1 VLQTIE
7 GRLRGVDPN
16 TPGYR
21 ASLANIVLQVVHEEK
36 VTIGNRSWV
45 HISDDFEA
53 FVTRFMAANQHA
65 DEQHAET
72 IEQERKRYEKDLS
85 DCLQRMCEMEVFH
98 QGYELKCPKC
108 LHKNWIGVA
117 DLKTKMP
124 CQVCH
129 EIALPPVERPWQFR
143 LNGFIRDALQRHG
156 TGPLFWVLGRCQRTF
171 RESFWFEGPLN
182 IFFDHDAFAQRRV
195 ATDIDLT
202 IVHKGKVIM
211 CEAKQS
217 ERVFTDPGRVA
228 ANMAKLRPDVA
239 LIAVM
244 GPPSTALDAK
254 FAEFSRA
261 LDGTG
266 VEAQL
271 WTLDDEND
279 ISNDPWFFI

>member
-1 VLQTIE
+1 
-7 GRLRGVDPN
+7 
-16 TPGYR
+16 
-21 ASLANIVLQVVHEEK
+21 
-36 VTIGNRSWV
+36 
-45 HISDDFEA
+45 
-53 FVTRFMAANQHA
+53 
-65 DEQHAET
+65 
-72 IEQERKRYEKDLS
+72 
-85 DCLQRMCEMEVFH
+85 MEVFH

-129 EIALPPVERPWQFR
+129 EIALPPVARPWQFR

-156 TGPLFWVLGRCQRTF
+156 TGPLFWVLGRCQKTF
-171 RESFWFEGPLN
+171 RDSFWFEGPLN

-195 ATDIDLT
+195 TTDIDLT

-228 ANMAKLRPDVA
+228 ENMAKLRPDVA

-244 GPPSTALDAK
+244 GPPSPVLDAK

-261 LDGTG
+261 LEGTG
-266 VEAQL
+266 VEPRL
-271 WTLDDEND
+271 WTLDEEND